1 MKKYRLFVIG
11 IFSFFLICEPAFA
24 VVKIVAKRPDFT
36 VKYENSG
43 DQVSGG
49 LLIGNSLLLSSTIEN
64 PSSGLASAQLSSYGL
79 DGTKEWDLPIK
90 TESVAGPMTRDTTG
104 NIYLLGAISTSSQ
117 PTQQSASQP
126 VTINPDNVQIDPVI
140 TPTNTLNT
148 LSIWKI
154 SNTGNLLQ
162 TYPLPMT
169 EGVIPDSISYSNSG
183 ILVGAFLSKKYFQVS
198 MDENGGF
205 SSPIYLKA
213 PRNIDLAQDFKY
225 GKEKLKFLPTAKSLI
240 GIPTWKPKK
249 PTPVLIQ
256 YSKLGSKRAVNSFE
270 GTPLFV
276 FYKSSIGVIVGS
288 ESPLGFGI
296 SIVKPLN

>member
-1 MKKYRLFVIG
+1 MKKFNFFIIG
-11 IFSFFLICEPAFA
+11 ILSLFLICEPTFA
-24 VVKIVAKRPDFT
+24 AVKVVVKRPDFT
-36 VKYENSG
+36 VKYENLG
-43 DQVSGG
+43 DQVSAG
-49 LLIGNSLLLSSTIEN
+49 LLIGNSLLISSTIEN
-64 PSSGLASAQLSSYGL
+64 PSSAIATAQLSSYGL
-79 DGTKEWDLPIK
+79 DGTKQWDLPIK

-213 PRNIDLAQDFKY
+213 PKNIDLTQDFKY

-270 GTPLFV
+270 GEPLFV

-288 ESPLGFGI
+288 ESPSGFGV